1 MDFQRLLAKM
11 VELDRPAMEACGDP
25 IGMPPAP
32 STPPPTPPSMS
43 VNLNAQG
50 MDNIE
55 SLLKLMTKVNP
66 DMINQPGPITTSPM
80 PAPIPAITSIKPE
93 LPPLKM
99 LPDFDKEEP
108 AEIPF
113 GGPSGINAPDNG
125 PMDIDGV
132 DLGKDMDGDN
142 DNKPGGEMDSDYN
155 DDGKLDRHE
164 KDHASEKPLL
174 KTLDQDKDGD
184 HDMDDHDMEKD
195 SDDGEEDDEKKKEAW
210 ANEPDEQV
218 RSVDYM
224 NNQLAGGMNKPKDTF
239 PKVADG
245 DNPMQRV
252 KEGGDLR
259 AQIRAELLQR
269 LAEAKGAK

>member
-1 MDFQRLLAKM
+1 M
-11 VELDRPAMEACGDP
+11 VELDQPAMEACGDP
-25 IGMPPAP
+25 MGMPPAP

-55 SLLKLMTKVNP
+55 SLMKLMTRVNP
-66 DMINQPGPITTSPM
+66 DMINQPSPM
-80 PAPIPAITSIKPE
+80 PMPTPMPAITSIKPE

-108 AEIPF
+108 AELKF
-113 GGPSGINAPDNG
+113 GGPSGINSPDKS

-132 DLGKDMDGDN
+132 DMDSDN
-142 DNKPGGEMDSDYN
+142 DDMPGGEMDSDYN
-155 DDGKLDRHE
+155 KDGKLDSHE

-174 KTLDQDKDGD
+174 KTLDRDSDGD
-184 HDMDDHDMEKD
+184 HDMDDHNKEKDDD
-195 SDDGEEDDEKKKEAW
+195 SDDADDEKKKEAY
-210 ANEPDEQV
+210 ANEPDERE

-224 NNQLAGGMNKPKDTF
+224 NNQLAGGMNRPKATF